1 MAALLCGVAVL
12 ACSREAEPTPMD
24 QVVARMN
31 LSESLVQDLQRGGR
45 LRPLKTALANLESW
59 PSDLGRALFTPT
71 VAVRPFA
78 ATPTTSEQINQGA
91 GERWTWIPQA
101 EENQVAVEDLAMLEP
116 LLAGFAW
123 LDQPKVKIHLPVP
136 RWLDPVG
143 RRSWRCTL
151 QLSGHG
157 ETKSGQ
163 AAHFAAWLECDWRL
177 AEDEDLSAPVTEQA
191 WRIERVAAVR
201 MELTVNARALFAEVL
216 DQAVPEKASLE
227 LARQSLHEEMVVEFL
242 TQGRKWPKPYLSWRP
257 SAGEVHPTCSVVDI
271 DQDGWEDFYVQER
284 SGRNLFFR
292 NQQDGTF
299 VEEAALRGLDF
310 DGNTCSSLFVDLD
323 NDGDEDA
330 VIGGT
335 LERTRL
341 LENIDGVFHDRSGSW
356 AATEDLPFLVSSLNA
371 IDYDN
376 DGLLDLYVSTYG
388 ANFVNFSIGSI
399 RKPTKRNR
407 GVDQHLLQYLPRK
420 DFDYLYGEMEKRAVD
435 MRVDTNRPGPPNVLL
450 HNLGGGRFEVAKG
463 ADALRIFYNCY
474 QSTWSDIDQDG
485 DLDVYC
491 ANDFAPN
498 FLFRNEGGGKFTD
511 ATEELQLADIG
522 FGMGVSFGDFDND
535 GRQDLYV
542 TNMFSKAARRVV
554 SFFIEGGA
562 NFDASLIAP
571 GEGMN
576 PVYRRLGEGNSLFRN
591 EGGAQ
596 PWSKISGLEAPDMT
610 VENGGWGWGAQ
621 LADFDNDGWLDLY
634 APNGFY
640 TAPEEAA
647 LDVDV

>member
-1 MAALLCGVAVL
+1 
-12 ACSREAEPTPMD
+12 MD
-24 QVVARMN
+24 EVVARMN
-31 LSESLVQDLQRGGR
+31 MSESLVQDLQRGNR

-59 PSDLGRALFTPT
+59 PSDLGRSLFAEE
-71 VAVRPFA
+71 VLVQPFDWEPKEYA
-78 ATPTTSEQINQGA
+78 PMNEGA
-91 GERWTWIPQA
+91 GSRSLFGPA
-101 EENQVAVEDLAMLEP
+101 NGEETVSSQDLSLLEP
-116 LLAGFAW
+116 LLAEFAW
-123 LDQPKVKIHLPVP
+123 LDHPKVKIHLPVP

-143 RRSWRCTL
+143 RRSWQCTL

-157 ETKSGQ
+157 ELLDGQ
-163 AAHFAAWLECDWRL
+163 TAYFAAWLECDWRL
-177 AEDEDLSAPVTEQA
+177 AESEDLDAPVTEQD
-191 WRIERVAAVR
+191 WRIERIAAKKL
-201 MELTVNARALFAEVL
+201 ELTANARPLFAEVL
-216 DQAVPEKASLE
+216 DQVIPNADSLE
-227 LARQSLHEEMVVEFL
+227 KARQSLHEEMVVEFL
-242 TQGRKWPKPYLSWRP
+242 TKGRKWPKPYLSWRP
-257 SAGEVHPTCSVVDI
+257 SAGEVHPTCTVVDI
-271 DQDGWEDFYVQER
+271 DRDGWDDFYVQER

-299 VEEAALRGLDF
+299 VEEAAARGLDF
-310 DGNTCSSLFVDLD
+310 NGNTCSALFVDLD

-335 LERTRL
+335 LERTRI
-341 LENIDGVFHDRSGSW
+341 LENIDGVFHDRSGTW
-356 AATEDLPFLVSSLNA
+356 VAEADLPFLVSSLNA

-388 ANFVNFSIGSI
+388 ANFVNFSISAI
-399 RKPTKRNR
+399 RKPSKRNQ
-407 GVDQHLLQYLPRK
+407 GADKHLLKYLPQE
-420 DFDYLYGEMEKRAVD
+420 DFDYLYTQMEQRAVD

-450 HNLGGGRFEVAKG
+450 HNLGNGRFEVAEG
-463 ADALRIFYNCY
+463 ADVLRIFYNCY
-474 QSTWSDIDQDG
+474 QSTWSDVDQDG

-498 FLFRNEGGGKFTD
+498 FFFRNEGNGNFVD

-554 SFFIEGGA
+554 SFFIEGGV
-562 NFDASLIAP
+562 NFDSSLIAP

-591 EGGAQ
+591 TGNHE
-596 PWSKISGLEAPDMT
+596 PWDKISGLEPPAMT
-610 VENGGWGWGAQ
+610 VENGSWGWGAQ
-621 LADFDNDGWLDLY
+621 FADFDNDGWLDIY
-634 APNGFY
+634 APDGFY
-640 TAPEEAA
+640 TAPKEAA

>member
-1 MAALLCGVAVL
+1 
-12 ACSREAEPTPMD
+12 MD

-31 LSESLVQDLQRGGR
+31 LSESLVQDLQRGNR
-45 LRPLKTALANLESW
+45 LRPLKTALANLETW
-59 PSDLGRALFTPT
+59 PSDLGRPLFADEVRVQAFDWEPT
-71 VAVRPFA
+71 E
-78 ATPTTSEQINQGA
+78 SEQINQGA
-91 GERWTWIPQA
+91 GQRWQYAPSVN
-101 EENQVAVEDLAMLEP
+101 EESISVQDLSLLEP
-116 LLAGFAW
+116 LLERFAW

-143 RRSWRCTL
+143 QRSWQCTL

-157 ETKSGQ
+157 EFQDGRTGY
-163 AAHFAAWLECDWRL
+163 FAAWFECDWRL
-177 AEDEDLSAPVTEQA
+177 PEAEDLDAPVTEQD
-191 WRIERVAAVR
+191 WRMERIAAVKL
-201 MELTVNARALFAEVL
+201 ELTANARPLFAEVL
-216 DQAVPEKASLE
+216 DEVIPNADSLE
-227 LARQSLHEEMVVEFL
+227 KARQSLHEEMVVEFL
-242 TQGRKWPKPYLSWRP
+242 TKGRKWPKPYLSWRP
-257 SAGEVHPTCSVVDI
+257 SAGEVHPTCTVVDI
-271 DQDGWEDFYVQER
+271 DRDGWDDFYVQER

-299 VEEAALRGLDF
+299 IEEAAERGLDF
-310 DGNTCSSLFVDLD
+310 DGNTCSALFVDLD

-341 LENIDGVFHDRSGSW
+341 LENIDGVFHDRAGTW
-356 AATEDLPFLVSSLNA
+356 AAEEDLPFLVSSLNA

-376 DGLLDLYVSTYG
+376 DGLLDIYVSTYG
-388 ANFVNFSIGSI
+388 ANFVNFSISAI
-399 RKPTKRNR
+399 RKPSKRNQ
-407 GVDQHLLQYLPRK
+407 GADQHLLNYLPQD
-420 DFDYLYGEMEKRAVD
+420 DFDYLYTQMEQRAVD

-450 HNLGGGRFEVAKG
+450 HNLGNGRFEVAEG
-463 ADALRIFYNCY
+463 ADVLRIFYNCY
-474 QSTWSDIDQDG
+474 QSTWSDVDQDG

-498 FLFRNEGGGKFTD
+498 FFFRNEGDGNFVD

-554 SFFIEGGA
+554 SFFIEGGV
-562 NFDASLIAP
+562 NYDPGLIAP

-591 EGGAQ
+591 TGNQE
-596 PWSKISGLEAPDMT
+596 PWDKISGLEPPDMT
-610 VENGGWGWGAQ
+610 VENGSWGWGAQ
-621 LADFDNDGWLDLY
+621 FADFDNDGWLDIY
-634 APNGFY
+634 APDGFY
-640 TAPEEAA
+640 TAPKEAA